1 MQKPDESVCVYGA
14 GILKKSLEAFQVE
27 IAGVRQ
33 AEDIE
38 YIHRMRVASRRLRSA
53 LPLFI
58 NCYKKQERQTW
69 QDDVHAITRA
79 LGAARDTDVQIEYVG
94 SFLAGLT
101 EEKHKPGIRRLLLR
115 LRQKRQQLQAK
126 VIKALDRLEHD
137 QLIESMQKQVDP
149 LLEKTGQ
156 VYMFSPG
163 LYQLSFDAVTV
174 VLEQFLS
181 YEPYIT
187 REECVEELHAMR
199 IAAKQLRYTLEIF
212 TSLYP
217 GGLKQ
222 YLQIMKQ
229 VQDLLGAIHDN
240 DIWGQLLPQFIAD
253 ESKRIHDFYG
263 SDRSIRRLL
272 PGLDSFLAQT
282 RSTRGQRY
290 FEFNESWKRW
300 KKEKVWSLLKQTIQT
315 SFLEANPPPANT
327 DIPPLTSE
335 EPAA

>member
-1 MQKPDESVCVYGA
+1 MQKPDKSICVFGA
-14 GILKKSLEAFQVE
+14 GILKKNLEAFQEE

-58 NCYKKQERQTW
+58 NCYNKQGRQTW
-69 QDDVHAITRA
+69 QDDIHAITRA

-115 LRQKRQQLQAK
+115 LRQKRQQMQVK
-126 VIKALDRLEHD
+126 VIKALDRLDHD
-137 QLIESMQKQVDP
+137 KLLESMQKQVNP
-149 LLEKTGQ
+149 LLEKTEQ
-156 VYMFSPG
+156 VYLFSPG
-163 LYQLSFDAVTV
+163 LYQLSFDAISV
-174 VLEQFLS
+174 VLDQFLS
-181 YEPYIT
+181 YEPYIA
-187 REECVEELHAMR
+187 RVECVEELHAMR

-229 VQDLLGAIHDN
+229 VQDLLGTIHDN
-240 DIWGQLLPQFIAD
+240 DIWGQLLPQFIEE
-253 ESKRIHDFYG
+253 ESARIRGFYG

-272 PGLDSFLAQT
+272 PGLESFLAQT
-282 RSTRGQRY
+282 HSIRGQKY
-290 FEFNESWKRW
+290 LDFNESWKRW
-300 KKEKVWSLLKQTIQT
+300 KKEEVWLSLKQTIQT
-315 SFLEANPPPANT
+315 SFLEANPPTPAS
-327 DIPPLTSE
+327 DIPPTSSQ
-335 EPAA
+335 EPTA